1 MAESLAASIG
11 EALVALLDWGS
22 PRFHDRLESS
32 LERVAEYVRP
42 DPPISIVTLDG
53 HVLTGLLVADRGQV
67 LAFLGTRQPCASS
80 RHTSGFGYDDEPLWR
95 HDSYGR

>member
-11 EALVALLDWGS
+11 DALVALLDWGS
-22 PRFHDRLESS
+22 PRLRDRLESS

-53 HVLTGLLVADRGQV
+53 QVLTGVLVADRGQV
-67 LAFLGTRQPCASS
+67 LAFLGTRQPCTSS
-80 RHTSGFGYDDEPLWR
+80 RHTSGFAFDDEPPWPR
-95 HDSYGR
+95 HAYGR